1 MAFKKWKFGAAA
13 DASLWRSTGTIG
25 ENWKNLSFIKY
36 RVCIYLWDRH
46 CAFLRNIS
54 IDLRIPIILVWN
66 SEKKYAKFLL
76 SSYSY
81 QFFTHCA
88 LLSTEVNH
96 QDIKISLHVADFF
109 FFSKWRMALRSFN
122 FGLPELPSVPSMH
135 VFSGHFFL
143 GCCLAACLFSGAR
156 VRWPQ
161 SGTYKEKC
169 VQNRPTKLRMEIQKK
184 KF

>member
-1 MAFKKWKFGAAA
+1 M
-13 DASLWRSTGTIG
+13 
-25 ENWKNLSFIKY
+25 
-36 RVCIYLWDRH
+36 
-46 CAFLRNIS
+46 
-54 IDLRIPIILVWN
+54 WN
-66 SEKKYAKFLL
+66 SEKKIDFLKKFAKFLL
-76 SSYSY
+76 SSFSY
-81 QFFTHCA
+81 RNWLGIFTHCA

-122 FGLPELPSVPSMH
+122 FGLPELPSVPSLH